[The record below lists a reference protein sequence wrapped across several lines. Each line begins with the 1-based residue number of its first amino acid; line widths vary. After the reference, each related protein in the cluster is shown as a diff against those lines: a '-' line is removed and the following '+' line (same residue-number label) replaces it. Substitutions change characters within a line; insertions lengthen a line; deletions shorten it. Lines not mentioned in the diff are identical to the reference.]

1 MKTIITL
8 SLLFMSVG
16 LFSQTT
22 AAKPPKLRYTTGFF
36 STKWE
41 LGDKDVTP
49 PEIQLHLDKNDNE
62 AAYNF
67 RRARA
72 LSLQSSVFSLL
83 GAVGILVGVF
93 TDDTVSLVGYGAGVA
108 FSGISIGT
116 GIASKS
122 KYDKAVNGYNKKF
135 GY

>member
-22 AAKPPKLRYTTGFF
+22 AANPPKLRYTAGFF

-41 LGDKDVTP
+41 LGDKDVTL
-49 PEIQLHLDKNDNE
+49 PEIQLHLNKNDNE

-72 LSLQSSVFSLL
+72 LSAQSSVFSLL
-83 GAVGILVGVF
+83 GAVGLLVGVF
-93 TDDTVSLVGYGAGVA
+93 TDDATSIAGYGAGVV

-116 GIASKS
+116 GIASKN
-122 KYDKAVNGYNKKF
+122 KYEKAVNGYNKKF